1 MINTQVKELINPK
14 EDKRLVKIIVK
25 GFLKLIYLKVIKRED
40 ITKEAVD
47 EMIDYFKNDTN
58 YKYKQYIK

>member
-1 MINTQVKELINPK
+1 MINTQIKELINPE

-25 GFLKLIYLKVIKRED
+25 GFLKLIYLKIIKRED
-40 ITKEAVD
+40 ITKEAVE
-47 EMIDYFKNDTN
+47 EMIEYFKNNTN

>member
-1 MINTQVKELINPK
+1 MINTQIKELINPK
-14 EDKRLVKIIVK
+14 EDNRLVKIIVK
-25 GFLKLIYLKVIKRED
+25 GFLKLIYLKIIKRED

>member
-1 MINTQVKELINPK
+1 MINTQIKELINPK
-14 EDKRLVKIIVK
+14 EDNRLVKIIVK
-25 GFLKLIYLKVIKRED
+25 GFLKLIYLKIIKRED

-47 EMIDYFKNDTN
+47 EMIDYFKNNTN

>member
-1 MINTQVKELINPK
+1 MINIQIKELINPN

-25 GFLKLIYLKVIKRED
+25 GFLKLIYLKIIKRED

-47 EMIDYFKNDTN
+47 EMIDYFKNNTN